1 MLKNLQFANLLLLFI
16 SLVAT
21 FLLLLAVKILR
32 KIYIQKSRDEI
43 EKIKGKENVIL
54 YKVKDNI
61 EYSLLDLN
69 KCTLIIEGFDAVCDT
84 LRRHWNPVDKLK
96 LIYTIR
102 GNDSIGI
109 KMFFDNN
116 GSWKQIEEL
125 HNLSDGR
132 NYVNRYELIF
142 KVNER
147 IKSLLQTLIIC
158 DITLW
163 SGMILSCI
171 ISFLDI

>member
-21 FLLLLAVKILR
+21 ILLLLAVKILR
-32 KIYIQKSRDEI
+32 KIYIRKAKDEI
-43 EKIKGKENVIL
+43 EKIKWKENVIL

-69 KCTLIIEGFDAVCDT
+69 KCTLVIKGFDAVCDT
-84 LRRHWNPVDKLK
+84 LRRHWNPDDKLK
-96 LIYTIR
+96 LIYTIK

-109 KMFFDNN
+109 KMFFDDN

-132 NYVNRYELIF
+132 NYVNHYEIIF
-142 KVNER
+142 KVNEK